1 MRRYFAICAVFLSGF
16 AMTGA
21 QETAIESEVRK
32 VSAAMTAKG
41 FICRT
46 EKTGRAADKIE
57 IKMRMS
63 KDVLYYFA
71 VVTGQGEA
79 TAHAAS
85 ATLINQD
92 KKVIPLAV
100 QNMEF
105 GSVLQLHPLSNG
117 MKTLK
122 FALQLKTDY
131 ALAVCTNKASLYH
144 TEQKNSPLDD
154 HSHF

>member
-1 MRRYFAICAVFLSGF
+1 MRKYPAICALFLSGF

-21 QETAIESEVRK
+21 QETAIETEVRK
-32 VSAAMTAKG
+32 VTTAMTAKG
-41 FICRT
+41 FVCRT
-46 EKTGRAADKIE
+46 EKTGQAADKIE

-63 KDVLYYFA
+63 KDILYYFA
-71 VVTGQGEA
+71 IVTGQGEA

-92 KKVIPLAV
+92 KKVIPLTV

-105 GSVLQLHPLSNG
+105 GSVLQLHPLSHG

-122 FALQLKTDY
+122 FALKPKTDY
-131 ALAVCTNKASLYH
+131 ALAVCTNTASLFH
-144 TEQKNSPLDD
+144 TDQKNSPLDD
-154 HSHF
+154 HTHF

>member
-1 MRRYFAICAVFLSGF
+1 MRIFFAICALFLSVF
-16 AMTGA
+16 AVTGA
-21 QETAIESEVRK
+21 QETAIETEVRK
-32 VSAAMTAKG
+32 VTTAMTSKG
-41 FICRT
+41 FVCRT
-46 EKTGRAADKIE
+46 EKNGQAAEKID

-92 KKVIPLAV
+92 KKVIPLTV

-105 GSVLQLHPLSNG
+105 GSILQLHPLSNG

-122 FALQLKTDY
+122 FTLQPKTDY
-131 ALAVCTNKASLYH
+131 ALAVCTNTASLFH
-144 TEQKNSPLDD
+144 TDQKNSPLDD